1 MQQDIFQS
9 QSFMKKQS
17 TIGSIFIFISILFFY
32 VAIKFMIIPLGFVA
46 IPRSHESWM
55 YRIFG

>member
-1 MQQDIFQS
+1 
-9 QSFMKKQS
+9 MKKQS